1 MEQPI
6 RREVS
11 GGAPAPVFAQSAP
24 KGSDRRVGPRLGLHQ
39 IRDHDSSDP
48 EPFTRE
54 QMDEIVDEVVE
65 RIEQRVIDELERRG
79 RRADPGVF

>member
-6 RREVS
+6 RREPLVAPP
-11 GGAPAPVFAQSAP
+11 APAPPA
-24 KGSDRRVGPRLGLHQ
+24 RLGQ
-39 IRDHDSSDP
+39 TYSSAIGP
-48 EPFTRE
+48 ERGGFAKRNEQSGESPFTRE
-54 QMDEIVDEVVE
+54 QMDEIVDEVVD